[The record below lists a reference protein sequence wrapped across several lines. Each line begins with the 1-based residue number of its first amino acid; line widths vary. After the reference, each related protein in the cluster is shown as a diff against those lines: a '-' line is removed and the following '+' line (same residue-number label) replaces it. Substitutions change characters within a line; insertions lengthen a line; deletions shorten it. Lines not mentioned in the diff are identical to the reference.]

1 MNPIRRSWTLERP
14 VDVTGNT
21 FAHRM
26 GGADPTSF
34 LRDGRLWRADR
45 FPTGASVVAVWA
57 VGLRLHAEAWGPGA
71 EEALDAVPAL
81 VGLADDPAGFDPSAH
96 PLVRDMHLRYPDIRL
111 GRTDRVFNAAVHAVL
126 GQKVTGI
133 QAKQSYR
140 ALARRVGERAPLPHV
155 TRRPLL
161 LPPTPAQVLDA
172 LAGHGATTLG
182 IDITRTAALRE
193 VALIAPQLERLDAE
207 ELHAAMQQ
215 IPGIGVWTAS
225 ETTFAARGHQDA
237 VSFGDYHLK
246 NHIVFALTGAS
257 RGTDEQMAELLE
269 PFRPH
274 RARAVRLILRSGLKA
289 PKYGPR
295 MDVPSHVPAPRP

>member
-1 MNPIRRSWTLERP
+1 LERP
-14 VDVTGNT
+14 IDVIGNT

-26 GGADPTSF
+26 GGADPTAF
-34 LRDGRLWRADR
+34 VRDGKAWRSDR
-45 FPTGASVVAVWA
+45 FASGPAVTAVWA
-57 VGLRLHAEAWGPGA
+57 MGLRLHAEAWGPGA
-71 EEALDAVPAL
+71 EEALRAVPAL
-81 VGLADDPAGFDPSAH
+81 VGLTDEPAGFDPSH
-96 PLVRDMHLRYPDIRL
+96 HGLVAEMHARYPDIRL

-140 ALARRVGERAPLPHV
+140 ALVRRVGERAPLPHV

-161 LPPTPAQVLDA
+161 LPPTPEQVLDA

-193 VALIAPQLERLDAE
+193 VALVASHLEAIADADQ
-207 ELHAAMQQ
+207 LHAAMQR

-225 ETTFAARGHQDA
+225 ETTFASRGHQDA

-246 NHIVFALTGAS
+246 NHVVFALTGAP
-257 RGTDEQMAELLE
+257 RGTDDQMAELLE
-269 PFRPH
+269 PYRPH
-274 RARAVRLILRSGLKA
+274 RARAVRLILRSGRKA

-295 MDVPSHVPAPRP
+295 MDVPSHVPGARP

>member
-1 MNPIRRSWTLERP
+1 
-14 VDVTGNT
+14 
-21 FAHRM
+21 M

-34 LRDGRLWRADR
+34 VRDGKLWRADR
-45 FPTGASVVAVWA
+45 FAAGASVVAVWT
-57 VGLRLHAEAWGPGA
+57 VGLRLHAEAWGPGGA
-71 EEALDAVPAL
+71 DALGAVPGL
-81 VGLADDPAGFDPSAH
+81 VGLADDPTGFDPSH
-96 PLVRDMHLRYPDIRL
+96 HRLVADMHARYPDIRL

-140 ALARRVGERAPLPHV
+140 ALVRRVGERAPLAHV
-155 TRRPLL
+155 SRRPLF
-161 LPPTPAQVLDA
+161 LPPTPEQVLDA
-172 LAGHGATTLG
+172 LAGHGSTTLG

-193 VALIAPQLERLDAE
+193 VTLVASRLERLEAD
-207 ELHAAMQQ
+207 ELHTALQA

-225 ETTFAARGHQDA
+225 ETTLAARGHQDA
-237 VSFGDYHLK
+237 VSFGDYHLR
-246 NHIVFALTGAS
+246 NHVVFALTGAP

-295 MDVPSHVPAPRP
+295 MDVPSHISQARP